1 MCQPLLTM
9 KPTVI
14 PCDPKIRYN
23 QINFNTG
30 ARRMLSSGKAINS
43 SIACWRIFP
52 LPKSRNQS
60 VFGVLV
66 LVKK

>member
-23 QINFNTG
+23 QDFFHQNGF
-30 ARRMLSSGKAINS
+30 
-43 SIACWRIFP
+43 IATV
-52 LPKSRNQS
+52 S
-60 VFGVLV
+60 VDDQVFF
-66 LVKK
+66 

>member
-23 QINFNTG
+23 QTLFYLFLQKKRFIN
-30 ARRMLSSGKAINS
+30 
-43 SIACWRIFP
+43 P
-52 LPKSRNQS
+52 
-60 VFGVLV
+60 
-66 LVKK
+66 